1 MVSSPGISRIDGRRL
16 RSERTRQAI
25 IDAYLGL
32 LRDSP
37 RMPTASEIAQR
48 SGCSVRS
55 IFDRFPDLLAIRVA
69 ATDHALSI
77 GNTQAAARDVDGD
90 RQARMKSQVE
100 TRGQTCERWLPLWRA
115 LNANQG
121 DSEELK
127 ARINFVRLAIGKRL
141 ELMYAPE
148 LSTLAEEE
156 RKRRVIALET
166 VTDFESWGRMRELYG
181 LSVEEACAVWVRAI
195 DRLLPPTPGAS

>member
-1 MVSSPGISRIDGRRL
+1 MVRPLATSRIDGRRL

-25 IDAYLGL
+25 IDAYLAL
-32 LRDSP
+32 LHNSP
-37 RMPTASEIAQR
+37 RMPTSSEIAER

-69 ATDHALSI
+69 ATDYALSI

-90 RQARMKSQVE
+90 RQTRLRSQVE
-100 TRGQTCERWLPLWRA
+100 TRGRTCERWLPLWRA
-115 LNANQG
+115 LNTNRG

-127 ARINFVRLAIGKRL
+127 SRINFVRMAIRQRI

-148 LSTLAEEE
+148 LSTLAEAE
-156 RKRRVIALET
+156 RKRRVIALAAL
-166 VTDFESWGRMRELYG
+166 TDFESWGRMRELYG
-181 LSVEEACAVWVRAI
+181 LSVEEACAVWMRAI
-195 DRLLPPTPGAS
+195 DRMLPPTPGEP

>member
-1 MVSSPGISRIDGRRL
+1 MVRPLGTSRIDGRRL

-25 IDAYLGL
+25 IDAYLAL

-37 RMPTASEIAQR
+37 RMPTASEIAAR

-69 ATDHALSI
+69 ATDYALSI

-90 RQARMKSQVE
+90 RQTRLRSQVE

-115 LNANQG
+115 LNTNQG

-127 ARINFVRLAIGKRL
+127 SRINFVRRAIGQGI
-141 ELMYAPE
+141 ELMYAPK
-148 LSTLAEEE
+148 LSTLAEAE
-156 RKRRVIALET
+156 RKRLVIAL
-166 VTDFESWGRMRELYG
+166 VALTDFESWARMRELHG
-181 LSVEEACAVWVRAI
+181 LSVEEACAVWVRII
-195 DRLLPPTPGAS
+195 DRLLPPTPVVT